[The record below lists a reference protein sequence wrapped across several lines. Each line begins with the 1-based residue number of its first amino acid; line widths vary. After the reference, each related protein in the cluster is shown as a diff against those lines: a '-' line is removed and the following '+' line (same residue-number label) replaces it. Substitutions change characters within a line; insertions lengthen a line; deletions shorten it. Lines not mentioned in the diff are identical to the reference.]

1 MSLEGDVHITMT
13 VIVLWQM
20 TVSLG
25 IREGAGRRTV
35 SPRPSHSSDFD
46 LLKN

>member
-1 MSLEGDVHITMT
+1 MA
-13 VIVLWQM
+13 VIVWQM

-35 SPRPSHSSDFD
+35 SPPPSHFSDFD
-46 LLKN
+46 LFEELKCFKHALH